1 MNWIRRLLAG
11 WLFRGVIK
19 DAIVGNTNRDWR
31 VVDGDPEE
39 TIGGDSARA
48 TLRARARSLEHDSEI
63 VKRALEVIEN
73 NVVGVGI
80 RPEISTGDRELDK
93 RIEAL
98 WDEWVDQ
105 CDITGGS
112 TFYEL
117 QRMVLRRTYVDGEIF
132 VNPVNRADGL
142 RIQLLEAQTL
152 DSGYSSSG
160 DNIVSGVEID
170 EYSRPVAYWFSGKAR
185 NPYSTDLGYSAER
198 YPAKDI
204 LHLMFKSRPQQIRGI
219 SAFTSIMRRIRDVD
233 EYMDAKVVAARIAA
247 CLAVFVTTPDPTTR
261 FAMGTSADPYDP
273 SKNIKSIK
281 PGTVNY
287 LRPGESISTASPSGA
302 ESGSMDVLASQLR
315 LVSLGLNLS
324 YELLSGDLSR
334 VNFSSGRMGSME
346 DRKHFRRDQAWLVSH
361 FCKPIFARWLETV
374 AMRNE
379 VDIPDFATNRSRYL
393 ASVSWKCPGW
403 AWVDPLKEINA
414 HKEALKA
421 GLTTLS
427 EVCAAQGLDYFEVLE
442 QLGREKEMAKEFGL
456 ALDVFALPDEAQ
468 QGGGV
473 DEDNDKGGDGN
484 DDE

>member
-63 VKRALEVIEN
+63 VKRGLEVIEN

-142 RIQLLEAQTL
+142 RIQLLEAQNL
-152 DSGYSSSG
+152 DSGYSSIG

-427 EVCAAQGLDYFEVLE
+427 EVCSAQGLDYSEVLE

-456 ALDVFALPDEAQ
+456 ALDVFALPDGAQ
-468 QGGGV
+468 QGGGG

>member
-19 DAIVGNTNRDWR
+19 DAIVGNTNRDWP

-39 TIGGDSARA
+39 TVGGASARA
-48 TLRARARSLEHDSEI
+48 TLRARARSLEQDSEI

-427 EVCAAQGLDYFEVLE
+427 EVCSAQGLDYSEVLE
-442 QLGREKEMAKEFGL
+442 QLGHEKEMAKEFGL

-468 QGGGV
+468 QGGGG

>member
-63 VKRALEVIEN
+63 VKRGLEVIEN

-105 CDITGGS
+105 CDITRGS

-456 ALDVFALPDEAQ
+456 ALDVFALPDGAQ
-468 QGGGV
+468 QGGGW